1 MTSYYKKYKKSRR
14 LKRKEKLFG
23 GDEEQTGTQTEEQ
36 TGTQT
41 EQQDSSLMK
50 AFNSVHYI
58 FAAIGVLL
66 LSIIFILITIDVL
79 SLIYRDL
86 SQSIILFINP
96 NMYNKDTLD
105 FNTLL
110 YYKNSKV
117 DEPYNIYAQQN
128 MIGNMFTLGTYYV
141 LFVSTQVII
150 YISLYLYF
158 KFKGQEYKEVLSL
171 DDIKK
176 AAGVMCIIIASAF
189 ILNSYYNNSF
199 IKSLQ
204 PKLIS
209 THKNI
214 TSIKDDI
221 YNNMT
226 DNDYFLNALLNNN
239 MKLVISTINE
249 ERSLNNVSKMIFTIS
264 LYNYF
269 KMNISENKDEFT
281 MIKDIFTIKQ
291 INTREINPVDYMYY
305 SQNNFIQNLY
315 PILKDY
321 ITGEGKVLD
330 TDSKEYRVRNDVSNR
345 INNLNKMM
353 ANIFKVPSK
362 KQSFKSYIY
371 ISWIIVTALIACI
384 GVLYIDEIRIFLKK
398 INFIKE

>member
-23 GDEEQTGTQTEEQ
+23 GDEEQTGTQTEP
-36 TGTQT
+36 
-41 EQQDSSLMK
+41 QDSGLMK
-50 AFNSVHYI
+50 AFNSIHNI

-141 LFVSTQVII
+141 LFVSIQVII

-176 AAGVMCIIIASAF
+176 AAGVMCIVIASAF

-214 TSIKDDI
+214 TNIKDDI
-221 YNNMT
+221 YNNII

-291 INTREINPVDYMYY
+291 INIREINPVDYMYY